1 MQIAMTTN
9 DFVKAQRKTLLA
21 LVLSQ
26 RRTFVLACA
35 GVRKRWKCAVVDGVV
50 LTTPVG
56 HWKNAICGGQSPSG

>member
-1 MQIAMTTN
+1 MTAN
-9 DFVKAQRKTLLA
+9 DFVEAQRRTLLD

-26 RRTFVLACA
+26 TRKFVLACA

-56 HWKNAICGGQSPSG
+56 HWKNAIFGGQFPSG